1 MPTSKTHAK
10 ISAHGSPCDCPY
22 AGRTDKRLAKAATLA
37 NLARVKKHVWVFIA
51 AVLCLALVVAH
62 AAQSPAAAPAPAK
75 PAAQS
80 TPGMDIAHTVT
91 TVTGVAIS
99 PLLGASAYGAFK
111 WFKTEPG
118 QRAKLPWFAQVWF
131 WGPALLLVGATAL
144 KDTGGVVVPT
154 ALKKPLDVAE
164 ALENKVSGLVAA
176 GAFVPIIA
184 SVFGSDAVKEAVAG
198 SAMFASLGL
207 SGIFNVLMVPF
218 AIIAFAVVWLSAHAI
233 NMLILISPFAT
244 VDAGLKAF
252 RTFLLSTVTVAG
264 FANPMVGLVWS
275 LIIIVA
281 SYFLAGWAFRL
292 TVCGTQFI
300 WDYFTFGRTRFKPDA
315 KGNAMFLGREIDKVP
330 IRTYGTLARNEAGE
344 LVFTYRPWLLLA
356 PRTLTLPKATYAVGK
371 GVFHSEIV
379 AVNGEE
385 HTAVFTL
392 PPRYST
398 HEEALAQVY
407 GWGVTDVGII
417 AGLKAIGR
425 FIGELCGFGA
435 RPATAT

>member
-1 MPTSKTHAK
+1 M
-10 ISAHGSPCDCPY
+10 
-22 AGRTDKRLAKAATLA
+22 LAKAEGLS
-37 NLARVKKHVWVFIA
+37 NLRRVKKHCWLIIVLILCTALIA
-51 AVLCLALVVAH
+51 VH
-62 AAQSPAAAPAPAK
+62 AAQSPTAAPAPAK
-75 PAAQS
+75 TAAKA

-111 WFKTEPG
+111 YFKTEDS
-118 QRAKLPWFAQVWF
+118 QRKNLPWFAQVWF
-131 WGPALLLVGATAL
+131 WGPALLLVGAVAL
-144 KDTGGVVVPT
+144 KDTGGVVIPT

-176 GAFVPIIA
+176 GLFVPIVA

-198 SAMFASLGL
+198 NAMFASLGI

-252 RTFLLSTVTVAG
+252 RTFLLSTVTITG

-275 LIIIVA
+275 LIIILA
-281 SYFLAGWAFRL
+281 SWFLAGWAFRL

-300 WDYFTFGRTRFKPDA
+300 WDYFTFGRTRFKPCA
-315 KGNAMFLGREIDKVP
+315 QGNAMFLAREINKVP
-330 IRTYGTLARNEAGE
+330 LRTYGTLARNEAGE
-344 LVFTYRPWLLLA
+344 LVFTYSPWLVLA
-356 PRTLTLPKATYAVGK
+356 PRTLVMPKATYAVGK
-371 GVFHSEIV
+371 GIFHSEIV
-379 AVNGEE
+379 QVNGDD
-385 HTAVFTL
+385 HTAAFTL

-398 HEEALAQVY
+398 HEEALSQCY
-407 GWGVTDVGII
+407 GWGATTDVGII

-435 RPATAT
+435 QPASAT

>member
-1 MPTSKTHAK
+1 M
-10 ISAHGSPCDCPY
+10 
-22 AGRTDKRLAKAATLA
+22 LAKAAPLA
-37 NLARVKKHVWVFIA
+37 KLVRVKKHNWLLIA
-51 AVLCLALVVAH
+51 LVLCLALIAVH
-62 AAQSPAAAPAPAK
+62 AAQTPAPAK
-75 PAAQS
+75 PAAKS
-80 TPGMDIAHTVT
+80 VPGMDIAQTVT

-99 PLLGASAYGAFK
+99 PLLGTSAYGAFK
-111 WFKTEPG
+111 WFRTDAS
-118 QRAKLPWFAQVWF
+118 QRDKLPWFAQVWF
-131 WGPALLLVGATAL
+131 WLPALGVVGAVAL
-144 KDTGGVVVPT
+144 KDAGGVVVPT

-176 GAFVPIIA
+176 GAFVPIVA

-198 SAMFASLGL
+198 NAMFAALGV

-218 AIIAFAVVWLSAHAI
+218 AIIAFAVVWLAAHAI
-233 NMLILISPFAT
+233 NMMILISPFAT

-264 FANPMVGLVWS
+264 FANPTVGLVWS
-275 LIIIVA
+275 LVIIVA

-300 WDYFTFGRTRFKPDA
+300 WDYLTFGRTRCKPDA
-315 KGNAMFLGREIDKVP
+315 TGNTMFLAREIDKVP
-330 IRTYGTLARNEAGE
+330 IRTYGTLARNAAGE

-356 PRTLTLPKATYAVGK
+356 PRTLVMPKAVYAVGK

-379 AVNGEE
+379 TVNGEE

-398 HEEALAQVY
+398 HEEALSQVY
-407 GWGVTDVGII
+407 GWGATTDVGIV

-435 RPATAT
+435 KPAPAV

>member
-1 MPTSKTHAK
+1 M
-10 ISAHGSPCDCPY
+10 
-22 AGRTDKRLAKAATLA
+22 LAKAAPLA
-37 NLARVKKHVWVFIA
+37 KLVRVKKHNWLLIA
-51 AVLCLALVVAH
+51 LVLCLALIAVH
-62 AAQSPAAAPAPAK
+62 AAQTPAPAK
-75 PAAQS
+75 PAAKS
-80 TPGMDIAHTVT
+80 APGMDIAQTVT

-99 PLLGASAYGAFK
+99 PLLGTSAYGAFK
-111 WFKTEPG
+111 WFRTDAS
-118 QRAKLPWFAQVWF
+118 QREKLPWFAQVWF
-131 WGPALLLVGATAL
+131 WLPALGVVGAVAL
-144 KDTGGVVVPT
+144 KDAGGVVVPT

-176 GAFVPIIA
+176 GAFVPIVA

-198 SAMFASLGL
+198 NAMFAALGV

-218 AIIAFAVVWLSAHAI
+218 AIIAFAVVWLAAHAI
-233 NMLILISPFAT
+233 NMMILISPFAT

-264 FANPMVGLVWS
+264 FANPTVGLVWS
-275 LIIIVA
+275 LVIIVA

-300 WDYFTFGRTRFKPDA
+300 WDYLTFGRTRCKPGA
-315 KGNAMFLGREIDKVP
+315 AGNTMFLAREIDKVP
-330 IRTYGTLARNEAGE
+330 IRTYGTLARNAAGE

-356 PRTLTLPKATYAVGK
+356 PRTLVMPKAAYAVGK

-379 AVNGEE
+379 TVNGEE
-385 HTAVFTL
+385 HAAVFTL

-398 HEEALAQVY
+398 HEDALSQVY
-407 GWGVTDVGII
+407 GWGATTDVGIV

-435 RPATAT
+435 KPATAV

>member
-1 MPTSKTHAK
+1 M
-10 ISAHGSPCDCPY
+10 
-22 AGRTDKRLAKAATLA
+22 LAKGAILA
-37 NLARVKKHVWVFIA
+37 NLRHVKKHSWFLIA
-51 AVLCLALVVAH
+51 LVLCIALIAVH
-62 AAQSPAAAPAPAK
+62 AAQTPAAPAAAK
-75 PAAQS
+75 PAAKA
-80 TPGMDIAHTVT
+80 TPGMDIAHTIT

-111 WFKTEPG
+111 WWKTEAS
-118 QRAKLPWFAQVWF
+118 QRDKLPWFAQMLF
-131 WGPALLLVGATAL
+131 WGPALLLVGAVAL
-144 KDTGGVVVPT
+144 KDAGGVVIPT

-184 SVFGSDAVKEAVAG
+184 SVFGSDAMKEAVAG
-198 SAMFASLGL
+198 NAMFASLGV
-207 SGIFNVLMVPF
+207 SGVFNVLMVPF

-233 NMLILISPFAT
+233 NMLILISPFGT

-275 LIIIVA
+275 LIIILV

-300 WDYFTFGRTRFKPDA
+300 WDYFTFGRTRFKPEA
-315 KGNAMFLGREIDKVP
+315 KGNAMFLAREISKVP
-330 IRTYGTLARNEAGE
+330 IRTYGTLVRNESGE
-344 LVFTYRPWLLLA
+344 LVFTYCPWLVLA
-356 PRTLTLPKATYAVGK
+356 PRTLILPKATYAVGK

-379 AVNGEE
+379 TVSGEE

-398 HEEALAQVY
+398 HEEALSQCY
-407 GWGVTDVGII
+407 GWGATTDVGII

-435 RPATAT
+435 KPATA